1 MQPEGF
7 AERLRQVP
15 GAEGVP
21 ELAAFDAGNPLHVD
35 RAAQHLLERFFAE
48 NDGGAFRLLVEL
60 VEPLLLPVARAI
72 TREVGLATDPSRL
85 VSAHLASLFVDLRQP
100 MPEARHVLEAAQRAM
115 RAEAER
121 RVAELAAAVPL
132 AVGEP
137 VLPPRAPH
145 PPTGGVTPSS
155 APHTLGVRFLS
166 MVSACF
172 HRLDEAD
179 RRILMAKDVDDKTY
193 ADIAEA
199 FGIDRDEVATRVYQ
213 ARGRLAAGI
222 AQAFQALNPVRGD
235 QP

>member
-21 ELAAFDAGNPLHVD
+21 ELTAFDAANPLHVD
-35 RAAQHLLERFFAE
+35 RAAQHLLERLYTD

-72 TREVGLATDPSRL
+72 TREVGLATEPSHL
-85 VSAHLASLFVDLRQP
+85 VSAHLAGLFVDLRQP
-100 MPEARHVLEAAQRAM
+100 MPEVRHFLEAARLAM

-121 RVAELAAAVPL
+121 RVEELAASVPL
-132 AVGEP
+132 TVGEP

-145 PPTGGVTPSS
+145 PPGDGVTP
-155 APHTLGVRFLS
+155 AAVPHTLGVRFLS
-166 MVSACF
+166 LVGACF
-172 HRLDEAD
+172 HRLTEAD
-179 RRILMAKDVDDKTY
+179 RRILMARDVDDKTY

-199 FGIDRDEVATRVYQ
+199 FGIGRDEVATRVYE

-222 AQAFQALNPVRGD
+222 AEAFQALNPVRGD